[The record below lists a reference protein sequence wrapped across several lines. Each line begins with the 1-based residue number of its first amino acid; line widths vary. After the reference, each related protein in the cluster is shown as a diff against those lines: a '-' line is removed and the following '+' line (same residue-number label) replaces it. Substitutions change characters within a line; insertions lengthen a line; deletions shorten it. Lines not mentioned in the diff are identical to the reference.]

1 MQPKYLLGRLLSIKG
16 IKYCSSVPNKYLYKY
31 FSAADFAIWPNHV
44 TISHYEAM
52 ACKLPIIV
60 SSFDVA
66 KERVNWNN
74 GLSLRSLTVDEIYEK
89 CELMITNQSMRDFHF
104 LPSFCNQFWAYLY
117 TQHNIF

>member
-1 MQPKYLLGRLLSIKG
+1 MTHLLVSYPLE
-16 IKYCSSVPNKYLYKY
+16 YLYKY

-89 CELMITNQSMRDFHF
+89 CELMIANQSMREKMGNRALKAIKDELCWDVIVKDF
-104 LPSFCNQFWAYLY
+104 LP
-117 TQHNIF
+117 